1 MPSAR
6 LRPGGGNGGN
16 CHHTPQRQGRGREG
30 GERGRGVKRG
40 GTRERGGR
48 ASLHFTLLHR
58 SPTET
63 STLNEAV
70 GSDRAP
76 ARSMS
81 GYGAAPACRAQ
92 RKRRKEKKRGGG
104 GGNKKQVGAE
114 IDPPPFPPLH
124 PYPPSFPCS
133 SSSTATPSYP
143 EFNLSASH
151 SLSRSLSARLPPSV
165 AAAGVERSQLL
176 RRGVEGGDCSVT
188 L

>member
-92 RKRRKEKKRGGG
+92 RKRRKEKKKGGE
-104 GGNKKQVGAE
+104 NKKQVGAE
-114 IDPPPFPPLH
+114 IDPPPQHPPFQ

-133 SSSTATPSYP
+133 SSSTAAPSYP

-151 SLSRSLSARLPPSV
+151 SLSLALSLRGSLPPSLQQ
-165 AAAGVERSQLL
+165 E
-176 RRGVEGGDCSVT
+176 
-188 L
+188 